1 MPANAVA
8 IITGGSRGIGRAT
21 ALRFARGG
29 YALLLVARDSAALKT
44 VEHEAVQA
52 GSPRVETL
60 ACDLARADAA
70 GRVADVAR
78 RAFGRVD
85 VLVNN
90 AGVAP
95 LASVAEMTAG
105 DFDALLATNVS
116 AVFRLTQAIWPLL
129 QVAGGGT
136 IVNLSSV
143 AAYDAFPGL
152 GVYGA
157 SKAFINAFTRS
168 TAEEGRPAGIRVFAI
183 APGATETRM
192 LRSVAPDIP
201 AEVVLDPDAIA
212 AAIEAVCGPALQY
225 SSGQAITVRR

>member
-1 MPANAVA
+1 MPKDAVA

-29 YALLLVARDSAALKT
+29 YGLLLVARDSAALRT
-44 VEHEAVQA
+44 VEQEAARA
-52 GSPRVETL
+52 GSPRVQTL
-60 ACDLARADAA
+60 ACDLAQADAA
-70 GRVADVAR
+70 GRIADLAR
-78 RAFGRVD
+78 QIFGRVD

-95 LASVAEMTAG
+95 LARVAEMTAG
-105 DFDALLATNVS
+105 DFDNLLATNIA
-116 AVFRLTQAIWPLL
+116 AVFRLTQAVWPLM
-129 QVAGGGT
+129 QAGGGGT

-143 AAYDAFPGL
+143 ASYDAFPGL

-157 SKAFINAFTRS
+157 SKAFINAFTRF
-168 TAEEGRPAGIRVFAI
+168 TAEEGRPEGIRVFAI

-201 AEVVLDPDAIA
+201 EEVVLEPDAIA

-225 SSGQAITVRR
+225 SSGQTITVRR